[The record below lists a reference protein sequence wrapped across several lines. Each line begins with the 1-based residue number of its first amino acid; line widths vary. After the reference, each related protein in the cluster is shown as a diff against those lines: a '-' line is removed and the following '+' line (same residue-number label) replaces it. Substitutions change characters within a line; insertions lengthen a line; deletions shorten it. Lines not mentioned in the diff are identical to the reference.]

1 MAVGS
6 DDLGGTSGEE
16 IFYIVEEAASGLS
29 FLEVVEDGCMSNI
42 IEGLLK
48 VDSDDSAQLGGAR
61 VCKDIFLNAKGYV
74 LRADVSSKANQG
86 VRKMVP
92 HFEVPI
98 KAVEYQ
104 FLH

>member
-6 DDLGGTSGEE
+6 DDLGGTFGEE
-16 IFYIVEEAASGLS
+16 IFDIVEEAASGLS
-29 FLEVVEDGCMSNI
+29 FLEVVKDGGMSNV

-48 VDSDDSAQLGGAR
+48 VDSDDSAELGGAR
-61 VCKDIFLNAKGYV
+61 VCKDIFLNAEGYV
-74 LRADVSSKANQG
+74 LRADVSSKPNQG

-92 HFEVPI
+92 RFEVPI